1 MSMAAP
7 SETTPLALGDG
18 ALAGLRILEVAGM
31 FGAYCGKLFAELGA
45 DVILVEPPAG
55 AVLRRATPLL
65 DDASGPDASLT
76 FAYLHSSKR
85 GVTLDIDTADGQ
97 ALFRRLAASAAAV
110 VDGAAS
116 GVLDARD
123 LGYEAL
129 AADQPALVYT
139 SITPFGREGPYAAW
153 PASDLTLMALGGL
166 LCLGGYD
173 DGEPTRAHGDQAL
186 LAADQFAAV
195 GTLLAILQAEQTGQ
209 GQHVDVSA
217 QECVVM
223 ALENAIQYYD
233 LEGTVRRR
241 LGAGQRQAGIGVY
254 PCADGHV
261 YLLATTYGQKWDPL
275 VHWMMDAG
283 VQGAEQFLEPRWRTI
298 EWLKQ
303 EEAKALFWEAFLAL
317 TLTRTKVEL
326 YAGGVERQL
335 PLCPINTPADVLASP
350 QLAARGYFAEVPH
363 PARDRPLVMPGPP
376 YQLSATPWRQ
386 RGPAPTLGQHNAA
399 IYTESGLGADDLA
412 HLRASGVI

>member
-1 MSMAAP
+1 MAAP
-7 SETTPLALGDG
+7 SEMALTAIGGAG
-18 ALAGLRILEVAGM
+18 ALDGLRILEVAGT

-45 DVILVEPPAG
+45 DVILVEPPCG
-55 AVLRRATPLL
+55 AARRRDAPFI
-65 DDASGPDASLT
+65 DDAPGPDASLT
-76 FAYLHSSKR
+76 FAYLHRSTR
-85 GVTLDIDTADGQ
+85 GVTLDLDTADGQ

-110 VDGAAS
+110 IESEPGGA
-116 GVLDARD
+116 LDARG
-123 LGYEAL
+123 LGYDAL
-129 AADQPALVYT
+129 AADNPALVYT
-139 SITPFGREGPYAAW
+139 SVTPFGREGPYAGL

-173 DGEPTRAHGDQAL
+173 DGEPMRAHGDQAL

-195 GTLLAILQAEQTGQ
+195 GTLLAIMQAEQTGQ
-209 GQHVDVSA
+209 GQRVDVSA

-254 PCADGHV
+254 PCADGHI

-283 VQGAEQFLEPRWRTI
+283 VKGAEQFLEPRWRTV
-298 EWLKQ
+298 EWLQQ
-303 EEAKALFWEAFLAL
+303 EEAKTLFLEAFLAL
-317 TLTRTKVEL
+317 TLPRTKAEL
-326 YAGGVERQL
+326 YAGGVARQL

-350 QLAARGYFAEVPH
+350 QLAARGYFAAVPH
-363 PARDRPLVMPGPP
+363 PALDRPLVMPGAP
-376 YQLSATPWRQ
+376 YQLSATPWRL

-399 IYTESGLGADDLA
+399 VYAELGLGADDLV
-412 HLRASGVI
+412 HLRAAGVL

>member
-1 MSMAAP
+1 MAAP
-7 SETTPLALGDG
+7 ANTDQPASADDG
-18 ALAGLRILEVAGM
+18 ALAGLRVLEVAGT
-31 FGAYCGKLFAELGA
+31 FGAYCGKLFAEMGA
-45 DVILVEPPAG
+45 DVILIEPPGG
-55 AVLRRATPLL
+55 AALRHRAPFV
-65 DDASGPDASLT
+65 DDASDPDASLT

-85 GVTLDIDTADGQ
+85 GITLDLDTADGQ

-110 VDGAAS
+110 VESEPGGA
-116 GVLDARD
+116 LDARG
-123 LGYEAL
+123 LGYDAL
-129 AADQPALVYT
+129 AAANPALVYT
-139 SITPFGREGPYAAW
+139 SITPFGREGLYADL

-166 LCLGGYD
+166 LSLGGYD
-173 DGEPTRAHGDQAL
+173 DGEPTRAYGDQAL

-195 GTLLAILQAEQTGQ
+195 GTLLAILQAEQTDQ
-209 GQHVDVSA
+209 GQRVDVSA

-254 PCADGHV
+254 PCADGHI

-275 VHWMMDAG
+275 VHWMIDSG
-283 VQGAEQFLEPRWRTI
+283 VKGAEQFLEPRWRTV
-298 EWLKQ
+298 EWLQ
-303 EEAKALFWEAFLAL
+303 QDEAKAIFLEAFLAL
-317 TLTRTKVEL
+317 TLPRTKAEL

-363 PARDRPLVMPGPP
+363 PARDRPLVMSGPP
-376 YQLSATPWRQ
+376 YQLSATPWRL

-399 IYTESGLGADDLA
+399 IYGERGLGATDLA
-412 HLRASGVI
+412 HLRAAGVI